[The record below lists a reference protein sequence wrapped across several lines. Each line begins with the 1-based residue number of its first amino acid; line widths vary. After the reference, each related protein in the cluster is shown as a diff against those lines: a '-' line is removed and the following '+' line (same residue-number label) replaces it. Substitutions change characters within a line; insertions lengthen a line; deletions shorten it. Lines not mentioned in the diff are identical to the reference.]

1 MLHKIAKL
9 SKTAP
14 PRLPSDTCRSD
25 LDINRR
31 YSWLHQGA
39 SNAGFTPLRVPRDE
53 RSVMSKIRKLI
64 GFALALAF
72 AMAMLPAMAFA
83 DTSYYD
89 LYVNGE
95 RFTSDNLA
103 IECGEGTA
111 TYDPATQT
119 LTLSNASITNAVD
132 YGGIDSKLT
141 GDLNIVLR
149 GENHITFD
157 DNFGIKA
164 AGNIEFSGLG
174 SLAINVAGET
184 KDGISAAG
192 NVSVHGTTL
201 NINAPGG
208 IGIASDGSV
217 FVDNAKLTSHALYA
231 GVDAVNLT
239 IKNSSVVDISAM
251 ENNCNAAFISSR
263 DGATGGNLSI
273 SNSNVVAKSLFPG
286 LFASGNLTVDG
297 GSVQSS
303 STVNSALW
311 ARGDLTIK
319 GGAKVMLDG
328 AYPAGCAGDFT
339 VYAAEVDAKSTNT
352 GNIPALSDS
361 PVINDDFDLT
371 QAVAVDSEGTT
382 IDLIEHDGVEQAK
395 GFLHLYKNI
404 HFITSEKSVTYSF
417 PFTKVVKKGGDIAP
431 GKQEFELEIF
441 NVGVGQIEDYADV
454 TVTATVATNGV
465 GEYEGLLTIKGPKS
479 QVRDITCEGFCVREK
494 NTGVANWTYS
504 DAVYQIFCHEYEI
517 AADARSAT
525 QSRCEIFPVK
535 LVETDNGAF
544 YEKTQDTPVASMTF
558 ENVYTEKAAPAE
570 GDKPDTDKKP
580 AATTKPAGKK
590 KTTAGKIPSTGDSS
604 APAMEC
610 AALLAIAGVLAV
622 GLSIK
627 KLHGGRSAR

>member
-1 MLHKIAKL
+1 
-9 SKTAP
+9 
-14 PRLPSDTCRSD
+14 
-25 LDINRR
+25 
-31 YSWLHQGA
+31 
-39 SNAGFTPLRVPRDE
+39 
-53 RSVMSKIRKLI
+53 MSKIRKLA

-72 AMAMLPAMAFA
+72 TMAMLPAMAFA

-119 LTLSNASITNAVD
+119 LTLDNASITNALGS
-132 YGGIDSKLT
+132 GGIYSGLT
-141 GDLNIVLR
+141 SDLNIVLQ
-149 GENHITFD
+149 GENRITFD
-157 DNFGIKA
+157 DNMGVMDKWNF
-164 AGNIEFSGLG
+164 EMSGSGCLTFDG
-174 SLAINVAGET
+174 SGDT
-184 KDGISAAG
+184 KDCISASG

-239 IKNSSVVDISAM
+239 IKNSSVVDISAT

-395 GFLHLYKNI
+395 GFLRLYKNI

-441 NVGVGQIEDYADV
+441 NVGVGRIEDYTDV
-454 TVTATVATNGV
+454 TVTASVATNGV
-465 GEYEGLLTIKGPKS
+465 GEYEGLLTIQGPKS

-504 DAVYQIFCHEYEI
+504 DAVYQIFCHGYTI
-517 AADARSAT
+517 TTDAQSAT
-525 QSRCEIFPVK
+525 QSSYEIFPVR

-544 YEKTQDTPVASMTF
+544 YEKTQDTPVACMTF
-558 ENVYTEKAAPAE
+558 ENVYTEKVAPAE

-610 AALLAIAGVLAV
+610 AALLTIAGVLAV

-627 KLHGGRSAR
+627 KLRGGRSAR

>member
-1 MLHKIAKL
+1 
-9 SKTAP
+9 
-14 PRLPSDTCRSD
+14 
-25 LDINRR
+25 
-31 YSWLHQGA
+31 
-39 SNAGFTPLRVPRDE
+39 
-53 RSVMSKIRKLI
+53 
-64 GFALALAF
+64 
-72 AMAMLPAMAFA
+72 MAMLPAMAFA
-83 DTSYYD
+83 ETAQYN
-89 LYVNGE
+89 LFVNGE
-95 RFTSDNLA
+95 QFTSDNLTIA
-103 IECGEGTA
+103 CGEGTA
-111 TYDPATQT
+111 TYDPGAQT

-184 KDGISAAG
+184 RDGISAVG
-192 NVSVHGTTL
+192 SVSVCGTTL
-201 NINAPGG
+201 SINAPGG

-217 FVDNAKLTSHALYA
+217 IVDNAKLTSHALYA

-239 IKNSSVVDISAM
+239 IKNSSVVDISAT

-263 DGATGGNLSI
+263 VGATGGNLSI

-303 STVNSALW
+303 STVDSALW

-328 AYPAGCAGDFT
+328 AYPAGCVGDFT

-361 PVINDDFDLT
+361 PVINDDFDLA

-382 IDLIEHDGVEQAK
+382 IDLIEHDGAEQAK

-417 PFTKVVKKGGDIAP
+417 PFTKLVKKGGDIAP

-441 NVGVGQIEDYADV
+441 NVGVGQIEDYTDV
-454 TVTATVATNGV
+454 TVTASVATNGV
-465 GEYEGLLTIKGPKS
+465 GEYEGFLTIKGPKS

-504 DAVYQIFCHEYEI
+504 DAIYQIFCHEYTI
-517 AADARSAT
+517 ATDAQSAT
-525 QSRCEIFPVK
+525 QSSYEIFPVK
-535 LVETDNGAF
+535 LVETDNGAS

-558 ENVYTEKAAPAE
+558 ENIYTEKAAPAE
-570 GDKPDTDKKP
+570 GKKP
-580 AATTKPAGKK
+580 AGTTKPAGKK
-590 KTTAGKIPSTGDSS
+590 KTTAGKIPSTGDGS

-627 KLHGGRSAR
+627 KLHCKR